1 MKKISFLFIPLFL
14 ACILSCKNF
23 LWPVNDEVGAVTI
36 SGTKCIPGQQAKSAG
51 KKSMLL
57 KIPAQKE
64 RILPVEI
71 KIRCTF
77 LMKAVFLKQKEC
89 L

>member
-14 ACILSCKNF
+14 PCILSCKNF

-57 KIPAQKE
+57 KKKVLWVCFNPFA
-64 RILPVEI
+64 
-71 KIRCTF
+71 
-77 LMKAVFLKQKEC
+77 
-89 L
+89 